1 MTISEIKATAE
12 KLQAR
17 FGPAPSTAI
26 ILGSGLGRLTDS
38 LERADSAAYGE
49 VGLPQTGVAG
59 HAGRIFIGEMKG
71 KRAALLSGRVHVY
84 EGGPISRVVH
94 AVRSLVI
101 WGVKRIVLTNAAGA
115 LDVNR
120 PTGSLMLMKDHI
132 NYMGVNPL
140 VGANIPELGTRFP
153 DMSEAYTPELRKDAL
168 EAAKVLGIELTE
180 GVYVATT
187 GPSYE
192 TPAEIRM
199 FATFADAVGM
209 STAPEAIAL
218 SHMGIPIMG
227 VCMISNPGAGLG
239 DSPLNHEEVRDAAK
253 VAGGVLAKLLTE
265 LVGNWT

>member
-1 MTISEIKATAE
+1 VIISDINETAR

-17 FGPAPSTAI
+17 FGAAPSTAI
-26 ILGSGLGRLTDS
+26 ILGSGLGALTTS
-38 LERADSAAYGE
+38 LDNSDSAAYAD
-49 VGLPQTGVAG
+49 VGLPQTSVAG
-59 HAGRIFIGEMKG
+59 HAGRIYIGEMNG

-84 EGGPISRVVH
+84 EGGPISRIVH
-94 AVRSLVI
+94 AVRSLVV
-101 WGVKRIVLTNAAGA
+101 WGVKRVVLTNAAGA
-115 LDVNR
+115 LDINR

-132 NYMGVNPL
+132 NHMGVNPL
-140 VGANIPELGTRFP
+140 IGENISELGTRFP
-153 DMSEAYTPELRKDAL
+153 DMSTAYTPELRRDAL
-168 EAAKVLGIELTE
+168 AAAKRLGIELSE

-199 FATFADAVGM
+199 FATYADAVGM

-253 VAGGVLAKLLTE
+253 VAGGVLATLLTE
-265 LVGNWT
+265 LVGEWT

>member
-1 MTISEIKATAE
+1 VIISEINETAR
-12 KLQAR
+12 KLQSK
-17 FGPAPSTAI
+17 FGTAPSTAI
-26 ILGSGLGRLTDS
+26 ILGSGLGALTES
-38 LERADSAAYGE
+38 LDNAESAAYGE

-59 HAGRIFIGEMKG
+59 HAGRIFVGEMNG

-94 AVRSLVI
+94 AVRSLVV

-140 VGANIPELGTRFP
+140 VGANVAELGTRFP

-168 EAAKVLGIELTE
+168 DAAKMLGITLTE

-265 LVGNWT
+265 LVGRWS